1 MPMLHP
7 VYRVDP
13 QRRLQRESGC
23 HFATLPGWSSSQ
35 WQIRRPAFATSI
47 ELVRADCISWLS
59 PEWARDGLLALW
71 NLRKHLW
78 DLKVVGESGA
88 GSFLKLRGL
97 RATTSLLALQARDWG
112 WG

>member
-1 MPMLHP
+1 MS
-7 VYRVDP
+7 P
-13 QRRLQRESGC
+13 QSPRPNSAANEVTKPDWRL
-23 HFATLPGWSSSQ
+23 P
-35 WQIRRPAFATSI
+35 
-47 ELVRADCISWLS
+47 

-97 RATTSLLALQARDWG
+97 RATTSLLALQARD
-112 WG
+112 